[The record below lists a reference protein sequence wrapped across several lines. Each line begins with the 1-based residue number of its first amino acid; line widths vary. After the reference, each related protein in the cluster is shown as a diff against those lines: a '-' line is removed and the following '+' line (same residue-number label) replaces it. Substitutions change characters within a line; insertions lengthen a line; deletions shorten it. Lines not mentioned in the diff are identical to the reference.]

1 MDKAKF
7 FAMVRSALFFGK
19 MTDDQVSGIEA
30 LLAAFDKARWP
41 LTHAAYGLATAL
53 HETARTMQ
61 PIAEY
66 GRGKG
71 KKYGKPDPKT
81 GKVYYGRG
89 FVQLTWFFN
98 YEKAEK
104 ELGFALVSNP
114 DLAMKTDIAA
124 EIMVRGMAEGW
135 FTTRANKHY
144 LSRTPPDYVGARKII
159 NGTDKDTLIAGYARE
174 FEAALRAAGYGAPV
188 PKGGEIYPVGSG
200 VTIVD
205 QRTGPKP
212 VMPTAVPP
220 RTEPVE
226 VIEIDPKPASEGFW
240 AALARA
246 IAAFFKGK

>member
-7 FAMVRSALFFGK
+7 FAMARSGLFAGK
-19 MTDDQVSGIEA
+19 LTDDQVSGMEA

-41 LTHAAYGLATAL
+41 LSHAAYGLATAL

-81 GKVYYGRG
+81 GKIYYGRG

-104 ELGFALVSNP
+104 ELGYALVSNP

-144 LSRTPPDYVGARKII
+144 LNRTPPDYVGARKII

-188 PKGGEIYPVGSG
+188 PKGGEIYPVE
-200 VTIVD
+200 
-205 QRTGPKP
+205 PAP
-212 VMPTAVPP
+212 EPP
-220 RTEPVE
+220 APHQ
-226 VIEIDPKPASEGFW
+226 PLPSEGFW